1 APCGDQQVLRRVVDQ
16 VAAAV
21 NKTEKEQPALCND
34 VCHLPNCVGC
44 YQGATS
50 PEVLDA
56 TEGADI
62 LLTIGM
68 PRAEFDLLGSTGF
81 KEERVIELG
90 HDSVNL
96 QGTVIQ
102 GVYLQQLLPC
112 LAAQITPRAKLEVED
127 TFAFSYSRLPA
138 NPEQT
143 PLTMDFLYHQL
154 AHFVQEG
161 DIVAGNTGG
170 YVSMS
175 RMRLKRGTV
184 TAGPG
189 NWASLGSAFPISMG
203 MAFAAPERRVVCL
216 DGDGSFQMTGM
227 ELGTL
232 LRHNL
237 RFMLIIL
244 NNAGYTAERVIHP
257 EREDSYNDIQVWN
270 YHLLPEALGAGKG
283 IGVEVS
289 TENQLCEALT
299 SYQGDGPCVLNA
311 RSYHIRR
318 VKLDR
323 MVTNIQKICRG
334 VLVRRALRQHRAA
347 VKIQKRRGAQ
357 RVRLTFVQLS
367 ACWHLRAE
375 GARSEVSGSTLGL
388 SARTSTSDDCSSEAS
403 SQSSGPMGLS
413 DTPQEGRL
421 GRSMARSERCATK
434 DRRTAV
440 SPFRSLPELH
450 PHEVELRVAVKDLSR
465 DVAPEKFRSK
475 AKSVGGFVF
484 GLLVFPQ
491 GTKSA
496 PEHARKN
503 RPGKKDDDKKDD
515 KEDEKSKVLRTKK
528 AALQEKE
535 KVKAALLKEVPKE
548 KDNAED
554 GAKKEDGKDKK
565 DTRWISAFVEARP
578 SEDYPAHWYFED
590 VQFLVSLI
598 NFQDLKKS
606 IVKHDKHTFS
616 PVESSDGKAID
627 RGWHDFVHC
636 DEVTLRSSG
645 FVDKDDTVCF
655 RASVYLAGGA
665 MKVNSKN
672 KSRYMSLG
680 KIDPGLYEKVP
691 NYLNSIVQ
699 VWYHLG
705 FFRNAIYSA
714 SITGQMSGQKKSCVL
729 PALREIFVRLQHRT
743 MPASCSVL
751 CAAFGRKGWSRVCK
765 ADPDGFCTEVFHCL
779 ESEFIPSE
787 MLKAEEAA
795 VKAAAKAKGKAAK
808 AIPKVVEV
816 PQENRALWETVQE
829 MFEFE
834 VEWIAQAI
842 DGDFSDSSVY
852 QGPCFTLAGVPQWEG
867 GFEETLRAPRGKRGR
882 AAKAKAGAPDVNSKN
897 KKKEISTP
905 GCKAAKPQDRE
916 DAAASEGRRSD
927 ASSSK
932 AGREP
937 KPASPSPGSPGSPP
951 AVAQAKAREPRD
963 AKPLNGML
971 NGRSMNGAKPKPE
984 PPDKA
989 SAGASAA
996 TASRPAANAAAS
1008 AAANAAANAT
1018 AGGSASSRSREEVEG
1033 EAVTRHPSS
1042 SSRSWPTEEGVKVY
1056 PEQLITPA
1064 HGSLDDCAQFVC
1076 ALCKLVSRHPVLMR
1090 SCLHMFCSGCFNQ
1103 WVQQTKPQVVCPGCQ
1118 QPVRQQDVVQ
1128 LESAT
1133 GPGLALLHRLY
1144 SGMKVRCLYHPEL
1157 EASRGQSSR
1166 GTCSWSGAL
1175 LDYTAHLGNCQVHAG
1190 SGEKAADPA
1199 AAEKTARESPHTAL
1213 AVGMFLATSTWE
1225 GLTTGTLPVQR
1236 GARVWVSQLDERGE
1250 WALGQL
1256 YQEWSPVSEAAWVPR
1271 CVLTPA
1277 LFPVHSP
1284 FDPALHAHQAQ
1295 GLALAAGDLVGV
1307 QSLHNGWSYG
1317 AKMTPLNEAGESGWY
1332 PQACISEPL
1341 PL

>member
-1 APCGDQQVLRRVVDQ
+1 
-16 VAAAV
+16 
-21 NKTEKEQPALCND
+21 
-34 VCHLPNCVGC
+34 
-44 YQGATS
+44 
-50 PEVLDA
+50 
-56 TEGADI
+56 
-62 LLTIGM
+62 
-68 PRAEFDLLGSTGF
+68 
-81 KEERVIELG
+81 
-90 HDSVNL
+90 
-96 QGTVIQ
+96 
-102 GVYLQQLLPC
+102 
-112 LAAQITPRAKLEVED
+112 
-127 TFAFSYSRLPA
+127 
-138 NPEQT
+138 
-143 PLTMDFLYHQL
+143 
-154 AHFVQEG
+154 
-161 DIVAGNTGG
+161 
-170 YVSMS
+170 
-175 RMRLKRGTV
+175 
-184 TAGPG
+184 
-189 NWASLGSAFPISMG
+189 
-203 MAFAAPERRVVCL
+203 
-216 DGDGSFQMTGM
+216 
-227 ELGTL
+227 
-232 LRHNL
+232 
-237 RFMLIIL
+237 
-244 NNAGYTAERVIHP
+244 
-257 EREDSYNDIQVWN
+257 
-270 YHLLPEALGAGKG
+270 
-283 IGVEVS
+283 
-289 TENQLCEALT
+289 
-299 SYQGDGPCVLNA
+299 
-311 RSYHIRR
+311 
-318 VKLDR
+318 
-323 MVTNIQKICRG
+323 
-334 VLVRRALRQHRAA
+334 
-347 VKIQKRRGAQ
+347 
-357 RVRLTFVQLS
+357 
-367 ACWHLRAE
+367 
-375 GARSEVSGSTLGL
+375 
-388 SARTSTSDDCSSEAS
+388 
-403 SQSSGPMGLS
+403 
-413 DTPQEGRL
+413 
-421 GRSMARSERCATK
+421 
-434 DRRTAV
+434 
-440 SPFRSLPELH
+440 
-450 PHEVELRVAVKDLSR
+450 
-465 DVAPEKFRSK
+465 
-475 AKSVGGFVF
+475 
-484 GLLVFPQ
+484 
-491 GTKSA
+491 
-496 PEHARKN
+496 
-503 RPGKKDDDKKDD
+503 
-515 KEDEKSKVLRTKK
+515 
-528 AALQEKE
+528 
-535 KVKAALLKEVPKE
+535 
-548 KDNAED
+548 
-554 GAKKEDGKDKK
+554 
-565 DTRWISAFVEARP
+565 
-578 SEDYPAHWYFED
+578 
-590 VQFLVSLI
+590 
-598 NFQDLKKS
+598 
-606 IVKHDKHTFS
+606 
-616 PVESSDGKAID
+616 AID

-852 QGPCFTLAGVPQWEG
+852 QGPCFTLVVRGFKTLEDTLDHYFSPKVIEDGAGLRVRTMRKFRRMPNVLQWYLKRGDYDCCTGLSGVTDTYLSFPRQIDMGKYSEGAGVYHLYAIMVECDDHFLSYIRPEMEGDRGQWYRFDERENASCAVSNATAVDSSFG
-867 GFEETLRAPRGKRGR
+867 GEEWLCVNYLYGPSAVLKRPRESRACMLIYLKDDALRTLLREPRLPKLCPELQMPGSREAPTQASVELEAAKAAEAELLEDLDAEQLKEVKKKKAKQKKKQKEKERKNQAKVEEPETAANEAKDDESEEEDEDEEPLKPEPKLEVVPAVQRDSDEEGFEETLRAPRGKRGR

-897 KKKEISTP
+897 KKKEISASQGASAYP
-905 GCKAAKPQDRE
+905 APFAAPLNAAPAPAPFAAPAPFHAAKPKVEKREDRE